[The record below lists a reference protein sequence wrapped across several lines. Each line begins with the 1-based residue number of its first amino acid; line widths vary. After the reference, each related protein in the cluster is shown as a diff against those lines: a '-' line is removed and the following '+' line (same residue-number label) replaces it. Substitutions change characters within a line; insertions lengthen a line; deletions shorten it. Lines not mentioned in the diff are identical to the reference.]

1 MITNIDEKHHLTAT
15 NKRHIEAMFAAGE
28 TDAKVNRIE
37 YHIRPNPNTRT
48 AYTVMIVTREANDC
62 GRIVDRFSTVE
73 FDHTD
78 KQTATQPAAYPMI
91 QGEGAPHMKATKN
104 TTKSGWSFAT
114 LHGVGQCLVYMR
126 KGEMKYYRLANITNG
141 YTTIFNFL
149 WDKFQVS
156 HPEIGACIA
165 EFKNLSEAVDYAG
178 KG

>member
-1 MITNIDEKHHLTAT
+1 M
-15 NKRHIEAMFAAGE
+15 
-28 TDAKVNRIE
+28 
-37 YHIRPNPNTRT
+37 
-48 AYTVMIVTREANDC
+48 
-62 GRIVDRFSTVE
+62 ST
-73 FDHTD
+73 FY
-78 KQTATQPAAYPMI
+78 TATQHAQKSGFTHILAANGTMTPLS
-91 QGEGAPHMKATKN
+91 EVEPHTKASKN

-114 LHGVGQCLVYMR
+114 LHGIGQCLVYTR

-165 EFKNLSEAVDYAG
+165 EFKNLSEAVDYAR